1 MTRIIAF
8 FNQKGGTAKTTS
20 TLNVAAA
27 LAERGRRVLAIDLD
41 PQASLTMASGVD
53 IAALD
58 LSVYDLLLDEDL
70 RLADV
75 AVPTNTA
82 GVALIPSHPDLAA
95 AELELLNVLER
106 ERQLDYRLRAADL
119 TPYSYVLIDSP
130 PALNV
135 LSINIL
141 VAADELVIPI
151 EPHPLSLMVLRR
163 LFETVERVRRL
174 NPRLRVLGFLP
185 TKVHHSSRLAADML
199 AALHEE
205 FTDLALLPA
214 VPLSVKS
221 AESAA
226 ERASILQYMPRSSVA
241 AAYREVGAWIERQ
254 PDPATSA
261 NGTGTDDQAVPA
273 RQNGS
278 LARVAH
284 TASTTEPAAVA
295 PRSPRNESIHV

>member
-27 LAERGRRVLAIDLD
+27 LAERGRRVLAVDLD
-41 PQASLTMASGVD
+41 PQASLTMATGVEVG
-53 IAALD
+53 ILPA
-58 LSVYDLLLDEDL
+58 SVYDLLLDEH
-70 RLADV
+70 LALAEV
-75 AVPTNTA
+75 TQATTVP

-106 ERQLDYRLRAADL
+106 ERQLAYRFEAADL
-119 TPYSYVLIDSP
+119 SALDYVLIDSP
-130 PALNV
+130 PALNI

-141 VAADELVIPI
+141 VATGELVIPI

-163 LFETVERVRRL
+163 LFETVAKVRRL
-174 NPRLRVLGFLP
+174 NPELRVLGFLP

-199 AALHEE
+199 TALATE
-205 FTDLALLPA
+205 FADLPLLPA

-226 ERASILQYMPRSSVA
+226 ERTSVLQYMPRSTVA
-241 AAYREVGAWIERQ
+241 AAYREVGAWLEEH
-254 PDPATSA
+254 DPRGPHRT
-261 NGTGTDDQAVPA
+261 NRIPTPA
-273 RQNGS
+273 M
-278 LARVAH
+278 
-284 TASTTEPAAVA
+284 TTEAAA
-295 PRSPRNESIHV
+295 HV